1 MEINNGHEQ
10 LHGRYR
16 GQNHDQLHANFM
28 TNFIPWP
35 GHDLGQVH
43 YLENYMTSARVMT
56 FDKVMILVDYKAF
69 ALSFTKIMALA
80 MTMALAMAWPWQ

>member
-1 MEINNGHEQ
+1 MEINSGLEKWRSRYLGH
-10 LHGRYR
+10 
-16 GQNHDQLHANFM
+16 NHDQFHANFM

-56 FDKVMILVDYKAF
+56 FDKVMTLVKYRVFVLNF
-69 ALSFTKIMALA
+69 AKIMALA